1 MSKVVF
7 MKSFYWFLVS
17 VSFSFGQTA
26 NIEELRQR
34 VNSNTDTVRFLAY
47 SDLIWELKDLS
58 KVEATSFAIKFINE
72 AQRNKNKKWLAQAYN
87 DYGIIAMR
95 SGNLS
100 IADTN
105 FRKSL
110 KIRKELK
117 LPRETVSSLS
127 KLGNICVEQGKYDE
141 AIHIYLECAKVCE
154 EHNYVDYLAA
164 VLGNISS
171 IYSTSLNRHDLALAY
186 AKKALSANQKS
197 NNVFGNGVMYSSM
210 GNIFSVTNELDSAVF
225 YLNLAKKI
233 FFEKKAFNEYCTS
246 VNNLGHLY
254 KRMNKIEQGIS
265 EYKEAARIARQMGD
279 SNGFV
284 IYETNLA
291 AVLTDQGKLEE
302 AEAIYLESV
311 KISELLNNT
320 ENLLKIYRGSSVLY
334 TLKGNANKALEYL
347 EKYIQL
353 NDTVFSKD
361 VANKIGKYQTI
372 YETEKKESRIKELN
386 LKNELI
392 DLERRAL
399 VKQRTYLIFL
409 FLFVFLFVG
418 MFIYFLSK
426 IKKSKAEL
434 IVQQKINDAGFKAE
448 QIERERIARELHDG
462 VGQKLSVM
470 TMQLSLKQ
478 PNLQLATELANNAI
492 VDIRTISH
500 NLLPANIRLGIIS
513 TVLNFVEE
521 IKHSQSQCNI
531 TVEFDE
537 KVKEIVMT
545 EQRTLNIFRIIQEFV
560 QNSLKYSAAKNIIIK
575 FIIQNNKLELNLIDD
590 GIGFDLN
597 QVRDKNGIGLKN
609 IQSRLEQLNG
619 SIQMN
624 SKKDMG
630 THFII
635 KLINE

>member
-1 MSKVVF
+1 MFS
-7 MKSFYWFLVS
+7 MKYFIVLMCAVGIGYS
-17 VSFSFGQTA
+17 QTA
-26 NIEELRQR
+26 NINQLKERSNSKIDTLRY
-34 VNSNTDTVRFLAY
+34 LAY
-47 SDLIWELKDLS
+47 SDLIWELKDVN
-58 KVEATSFAIKFINE
+58 KNEATDYANKFIEE
-72 AQRNKNKKWLAQAYN
+72 AKFAKNKKWLAQAYN

-95 SGNLS
+95 SGNLA

-127 KLGNICVEQGKYDE
+127 KLGNICVEQSKYDE

-154 EHNYVDYLAA
+154 ENNYTDYLAA
-164 VLGNISS
+164 VLGNVSS
-171 IYSTSLNRHDLALAY
+171 IYSTSLNRHDLALYY

-210 GNIFSVTNELDSAVF
+210 GNIFSVTNQLDSAIY
-225 YLNLAKKI
+225 YLKLAKDI
-233 FFEKKAFNEYCTS
+233 FYEKKAYNEYCTS
-246 VNNLGHLY
+246 VNNLGHIY
-254 KRMNKIEQGIS
+254 KRLNNIEQGIA

-291 AVLTDQGKLEE
+291 SVLTDQGKLKE
-302 AEAIYLESV
+302 AEPIYLESI

-320 ENLLKIYRGSSVLY
+320 ENLLKIYKGASVLY
-334 TLKGNANKALEYL
+334 TLKGNAQKSVEYL

-392 DLERRAL
+392 ELERKSL

-409 FLFVFLFVG
+409 FLFISLFVG
-418 MFIYFLSK
+418 MFIYFSSK

-462 VGQKLSVM
+462 IGQKLSVM

-478 PNLQLATELANNAI
+478 PNLQLASELANTAI
-492 VDIRTISH
+492 LDIRTISH
-500 NLLPANIRLGIIS
+500 NLLPANLQLGIIP
-513 TVLNFVEE
+513 TVLNFIDEL
-521 IKHSQSQCNI
+521 KHSHTKHNFNF
-531 TVEFDE
+531 VFDE
-537 KVKEIVMT
+537 GIKNINLT
-545 EQRTLNIFRIIQEFV
+545 EQKTLNIFRIMQEFV
-560 QNSLKYSAAKNIIIK
+560 QNSLKYADAKNVLIE
-575 FIIQNNKLELNLIDD
+575 FLIQNNQLVLNLKDD
-590 GIGFDLN
+590 GIGFN
-597 QVRDKNGIGLKN
+597 IEEAIKKNGIGLKN
-609 IQSRLEQLNG
+609 IKSRVEQLNG
-619 SIQMN
+619 LIKMN
-624 SKKDMG
+624 SSKESG
-630 THFII
+630 THFQII
-635 KLINE
+635 FNNE

>member
-1 MSKVVF
+1 
-7 MKSFYWFLVS
+7 
-17 VSFSFGQTA
+17 
-26 NIEELRQR
+26 
-34 VNSNTDTVRFLAY
+34 
-47 SDLIWELKDLS
+47 
-58 KVEATSFAIKFINE
+58 
-72 AQRNKNKKWLAQAYN
+72 
-87 DYGIIAMR
+87 
-95 SGNLS
+95 
-100 IADTN
+100 
-105 FRKSL
+105 
-110 KIRKELK
+110 
-117 LPRETVSSLS
+117 
-127 KLGNICVEQGKYDE
+127 
-141 AIHIYLECAKVCE
+141 
-154 EHNYVDYLAA
+154 
-164 VLGNISS
+164 
-171 IYSTSLNRHDLALAY
+171 
-186 AKKALSANQKS
+186 
-197 NNVFGNGVMYSSM
+197 
-210 GNIFSVTNELDSAVF
+210 
-225 YLNLAKKI
+225 
-233 FFEKKAFNEYCTS
+233 
-246 VNNLGHLY
+246 
-254 KRMNKIEQGIS
+254 
-265 EYKEAARIARQMGD
+265 
-279 SNGFV
+279 
-284 IYETNLA
+284 
-291 AVLTDQGKLEE
+291 
-302 AEAIYLESV
+302 
-311 KISELLNNT
+311 
-320 ENLLKIYRGSSVLY
+320 
-334 TLKGNANKALEYL
+334 
-347 EKYIQL
+347 
-353 NDTVFSKD
+353 
-361 VANKIGKYQTI
+361 
-372 YETEKKESRIKELN
+372 
-386 LKNELI
+386 
-392 DLERRAL
+392 
-399 VKQRTYLIFL
+399 
-409 FLFVFLFVG
+409 

-478 PNLQLATELANNAI
+478 PNLQLATELANTAI

-575 FIIQNNKLELNLIDD
+575 FIVQNNKLELNLSDD

-609 IQSRLEQLNG
+609 IQSRVEQLNG

>member
-1 MSKVVF
+1 
-7 MKSFYWFLVS
+7 MKSFYWFLFS
-17 VSFSFGQTA
+17 ISLSFGQTT
-26 NIEELRQR
+26 NLDELKLKLSSK
-34 VNSNTDTVRFLAY
+34 VDTVRFLAY
-47 SDLIWELKDLS
+47 SDLIWELKDLNKS
-58 KVEATSFAIKFINE
+58 EATSFAIKFINE
-72 AQRNKNKKWLAQAYN
+72 AQLTNNKKWLAQAYN

-95 SGNLS
+95 SGNLA

-127 KLGNICVEQGKYDE
+127 KLGNICVEQSKYDE

-154 EHNYVDYLAA
+154 DYNYTDYLAA

-171 IYSTSLNRHDLALAY
+171 IYSTSLNRHDLALLY

-210 GNIFSVTNELDSAVF
+210 GNIFSVTNELDSAVY
-225 YLNLAKKI
+225 YLKLAKKI

-254 KRMNKIEQGIS
+254 KRMKKIEQGIS

-291 AVLTDQGKLEE
+291 SVLTDQGKLKE
-302 AEAIYLESV
+302 AEAIYLESI

-320 ENLLKIYRGSSVLY
+320 ENLLKIYRGTSVLY

-361 VANKIGKYQTI
+361 VANRIGKYQTI

-386 LKNELI
+386 LKNELM
-392 DLERRAL
+392 DLERKAL

-409 FLFVFLFVG
+409 FLFIFLFVG

-478 PNLQLATELANNAI
+478 PNLQLATELANTAI

-500 NLLPANIRLGIIS
+500 NLLPANIKLGIVS
-513 TVLNFVEE
+513 TVSNFVEE
-521 IKHSQSQCNI
+521 IKHSQTQCNI
-531 TVEFDE
+531 IVEFDE
-537 KVKEIVMT
+537 KLREVEIT
-545 EQRTLNIFRIIQEFV
+545 EQRTLNLFRIIQEFV
-560 QNSLKYSAAKNIIIK
+560 QNSLKYSFAKNIIIE
-575 FIIQNNKLELNLIDD
+575 FTVQNNKIELNLRDD
-590 GIGFDLN
+590 GVGFDIDE
-597 QVRDKNGIGLKN
+597 VKIKNGIGLKN
-609 IQSRLEQLNG
+609 IQSRVEQLNG

-624 SKKDMG
+624 SGKDLG
-630 THFII
+630 THFKI
-635 KLINE
+635 KLSNE

>member
-1 MSKVVF
+1 MKRFGWLLFFFSFSYGQTGNLQELKLKIKSKV
-7 MKSFYWFLVS
+7 
-17 VSFSFGQTA
+17 
-26 NIEELRQR
+26 
-34 VNSNTDTVRFLAY
+34 DTVRYLAY
-47 SDLIWELKDLS
+47 SDLIWELKDVN
-58 KVEATSFAIKFINE
+58 KTEATNFAIKFIE
-72 AQRNKNKKWLAQAYN
+72 ETQLNKNKKWLAQAYN

-95 SGNLS
+95 SGNLA

-127 KLGNICVEQGKYDE
+127 KLGNICVEQSKYDE

-154 EHNYVDYLAA
+154 ENNYVDYLAA

-171 IYSTSLNRHDLALAY
+171 IYSTSLNRHDLGLLY

-210 GNIFSVTNELDSAVF
+210 GNIFSVTNELDSAVY
-225 YLNLAKKI
+225 YLKLAKEI

-254 KRMNKIEQGIS
+254 KRMKKTELGIS

-291 AVLTDQGKLEE
+291 SVLTDQGKLQE
-302 AEAIYLESV
+302 AEAIYLESI

-320 ENLLKIYRGSSVLY
+320 ENLLKIYKGTSVLY
-334 TLKGNANKALEYL
+334 TLKGNADKAIKYL
-347 EKYIQL
+347 EKYIEL

-361 VANKIGKYQTI
+361 VANRIGKYQTI

-386 LKNELI
+386 LKNDLI
-392 DLERRAL
+392 ELERKAL

-409 FLFVFLFVG
+409 FLFIILFIG
-418 MFIYFLSK
+418 MFVYFISK

-434 IVQQKINDAGFKAE
+434 VIQQKINDAGFKAE

-478 PNLQLATELANNAI
+478 PNLQLASEIAKTAI
-492 VDIRTISH
+492 IDIRTISH
-500 NLLPANIRLGIIS
+500 NLLPANIKLGIIP
-513 TVLNFVEE
+513 TVINFVDEMRL
-521 IKHSQSQCNI
+521 SQTQFNFKF
-531 TVEFDE
+531 EFDE
-537 KVKEIVMT
+537 KIRSIEMT

-560 QNSLKYSAAKNIIIK
+560 QNSLKYANAKNILIE
-575 FIIQNNKLELNLIDD
+575 FLIQNNKLVLNLRDD
-590 GIGFDLN
+590 GAGFDIKEAK
-597 QVRDKNGIGLKN
+597 RKNGIGLKN
-609 IQSRLEQLNG
+609 IQGRVEQLNG
-619 SIQMN
+619 SIKMN
-624 SKKDMG
+624 SERDRG
-630 THFII
+630 THFQIS
-635 KLINE
+635 LNNE